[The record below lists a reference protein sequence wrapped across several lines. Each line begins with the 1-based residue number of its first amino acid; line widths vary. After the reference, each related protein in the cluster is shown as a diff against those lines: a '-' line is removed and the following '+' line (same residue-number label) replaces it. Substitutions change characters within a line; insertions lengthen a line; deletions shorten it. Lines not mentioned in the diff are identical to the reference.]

1 MDKTVVFAVAGSGK
15 TYKIVEE
22 LDQIR
27 RFLIVTFTDA
37 NKDSLRV
44 RIIKR
49 FGHFPANICL
59 YTYFT
64 FLHSFCYRP
73 FLLSAKRTKGMT
85 FRRPSNDEPN
95 YQLTDDRRYMTAGRW
110 LYHNRLAKYL
120 EQTGTVKNVI
130 ARIEKYFD
138 AFYIDEVQDFAG
150 HDFNLLMALC
160 ECQVKCEFVGD
171 FYQHT
176 YDTSR
181 DGNVNISLHNDYE
194 AYKKRFKKA
203 KMVLDLTS
211 LVKSRRCSKSVC
223 DFISQKIGIHIES
236 HSDRITEVRLID
248 DADAVKAL
256 YESPK
261 TVKLFLDE
269 HYKYGCYS
277 QNWGASKGL
286 DHYEDVC
293 VVLNPGTVTA
303 WKKGELAGLSPGTR
317 NKLYV
322 ACSRARGNLTFVP
335 ESLLKP
341 HKLAKATNPGLPA

>member
-22 LDQIR
+22 LDPTR

-37 NKDSLRV
+37 NKDSLRS
-44 RIIKR
+44 RIIQR
-49 FGHFPANICL
+49 FGHFPTNICL

-73 FLLSAKRTKGMT
+73 FLLNSKRTKGMT
-85 FRRPSNDEPN
+85 FRRPSGDEPN
-95 YQLTDDRRYMTAGRW
+95 FPLNNDRRFMTVGRW
-110 LYHNRLAKYL
+110 LYHNRLAKFL
-120 EQTGTVKNVI
+120 DQTGTVKSVI

-160 ECQVKCEFVGD
+160 KVQVKCKFVGD

-181 DGNVNISLHNDYE
+181 DGTINANLHADYE
-194 AYKKRFKKA
+194 AYKKRFSMA
-203 KMVLDLTS
+203 KMDLDFTS

-223 DFISQKIGIHIES
+223 DFISEKIGIHIES
-236 HSDRITEVRLID
+236 HSDRLTEVGLTE
-248 DADAVKAL
+248 DANAVQAL

-277 QNWGASKGL
+277 HNWGASKGL

-293 VVLNPGTVTA
+293 VVLNPKTVQA
-303 WKKGELAGLSPGTR
+303 WNRGELARLNPATR

-335 ESLLKP
+335 ESLLNA
-341 HKLAKATNPGLPA
+341 HKLAKAAQPGLPV

>member
-1 MDKTVVFAVAGSGK
+1 MDKAVVFAVAGSGK

-22 LDQIR
+22 LDATR

-37 NKDSLRV
+37 NRENLRA
-44 RIIKR
+44 RIINK
-49 FGHFPANICL
+49 FGYFPNSICL

-85 FRRPSNDEPN
+85 FQRRFANERDYP
-95 YQLTDDRRYMTAGRW
+95 LTDDKRYMTTGMW
-110 LYHNRLAKYL
+110 LFANRLAKYL
-120 EQTGTVKNVI
+120 EQTGTIKNVI

-138 AFYIDEVQDFAG
+138 AFLIDEVQDFAG
-150 HDFNLLMALC
+150 HDFNFLMSLC
-160 ECQVKCEFVGD
+160 KTNVKCLFVGD

-181 DGNVNISLHNDYE
+181 DGNVNNSLHANYE
-194 AYKKRFKKA
+194 SYKRRFSAA
-203 KMVLDLTS
+203 KMDIDLTS

-223 DFISQKIGIHIES
+223 DFISKKIGIHIEAY
-236 HSDRITEVRLID
+236 SDSLTEVCMTEDLVV
-248 DADAVKAL
+248 AQELYKA
-256 YESPK
+256 PD
-261 TVKLFLDE
+261 TVKLFLQE
-269 HYKYGCYS
+269 HYKYACYS

-286 DHYEDVC
+286 DHYQDVC
-293 VVLNPGTVTA
+293 VVLNPAAVKA
-303 WKKGELAGLSPGTR
+303 WKAGTLADLNPETR

-335 ESLLKP
+335 ESLLKQ
-341 HKLAKATNPGLPA
+341 HKRVDNFAM